1 MTSIKGRLAFL
12 MIILLLPACHKMVQR
27 DPGFAFPESPPET
40 QRILSMIKA
49 RNDAAASFKG
59 IGKIS
64 VWDRNGSTTSRAA
77 WAGSVDGRLR
87 IEFLAL
93 PGQPVAKFI
102 YDGENYYFLS
112 QTDQQ
117 LHQKSCS
124 DPMLTQV
131 SGVPIRVSEVVELLA
146 GGIPIYDHDSVAL
159 EPLASP
165 SSPKD
170 GYVLI
175 LKKRWIGVVQKIY
188 LDHSRSVVEKIE
200 IYKWWKKA
208 YQAVFAQ
215 VRQVNNHRIP
225 FDLTISNGQNH
236 GFRVTSDRYWADV
249 VVKPSMFSLEPGD

>member
-1 MTSIKGRLAFL
+1 MTCIKGRFAFL
-12 MIILLLPACHKMVQR
+12 MILLLLPACHKMVQR
-27 DPGFAFPESPPET
+27 EPGFAFPDSSPEAH
-40 QRILSMIKA
+40 RILSIIKA
-49 RNDAAASFKG
+49 RNDAASSFKG

-64 VWDRNGSTTSRAA
+64 VWDRNGSRTSRAA
-77 WAGSVDGRLR
+77 WAGAIDGRLR

-117 LHQKSCS
+117 LHQESCS

-131 SGVPIRVSEVVELLA
+131 AGVPIRVSEVVELLA
-146 GGIPIYDHDSVAL
+146 GGIPIYAHDSVIL
-159 EPLASP
+159 EPQAS
-165 SSPKD
+165 
-170 GYVLI
+170 GQGFVLI
-175 LKKRWIGVVQKIY
+175 FKKRWLGVVQKIY
-188 LDHSRSVVEKIE
+188 LDPSRSVVEKIE

-215 VRQVNNHRIP
+215 VRQVKDHRIP
-225 FDLTISNGQNH
+225 FDLTISDGGNQ
-236 GFRVTSDRYWADV
+236 GFRVTNDRYWADV